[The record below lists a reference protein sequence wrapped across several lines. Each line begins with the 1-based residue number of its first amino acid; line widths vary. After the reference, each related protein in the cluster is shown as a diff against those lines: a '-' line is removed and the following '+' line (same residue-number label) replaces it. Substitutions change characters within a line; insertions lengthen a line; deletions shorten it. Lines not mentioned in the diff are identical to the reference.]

1 MSQKSNIKLKRAVII
16 SMIGFSVFFTAAIM
30 FLFRSSSRMDTEHIQ
45 MVSLNGELE
54 NQILRSRLIIDEIII
69 HNNFEMLPQLAA
81 WTDSIEHNLASL
93 QRLVNLRYDNNKNID
108 INAFNDIYLSVSGQ
122 LERIQ
127 NSIGSIE
134 ENKQEQERIITDLY
148 NSFVLDTRELQS
160 SLSNYLLIDHLK
172 YKKEIMLLIILSFL
186 LIFLGGFLSIRLI
199 NRLIGADRVLI
210 HNTIDV
216 ENRERKRIAA
226 DLHDSL
232 GSLLSGLMIYIRV
245 LEKEVDDDSRLMEKI
260 KQLNKLATAALKSI
274 EEVINNLRPGL
285 LSRYGLIKS
294 IERIIEKVNE
304 LGKTNFSV
312 DARNFSLSLSE
323 NTELIV
329 YRICS
334 ELIANALKHARAK
347 NAEITFSNHK
357 NKVKLAYRD
366 DGIGFDPKGMSYE
379 LDKSGLYNIIRRIES
394 LEGKY
399 EIISEPDK
407 GVEIRICFDAEK

>member
-1 MSQKSNIKLKRAVII
+1 
-16 SMIGFSVFFTAAIM
+16 MIGFSIFFTATIM
-30 FLFRSSSRMDTEHIQ
+30 FLFRSSSKMDAEHIQ

-69 HNNFEMLPQLAA
+69 HNNFEMLPLLGA
-81 WTDSIEHNLASL
+81 WCDSIENNLASL
-93 QRLVNLRYDNNKNID
+93 QKLVNLRYDNNNNID
-108 INAFNDIYLSVSGQ
+108 INSFNNQYLSVSEK
-122 LERIQ
+122 LKKIQ
-127 NSIGSIE
+127 SSITNVE
-134 ENKQEQERIITDLY
+134 DNKQENVNVITDLY
-148 NSFVLDTRELQS
+148 NSFVVDTRELQS

-172 YKKEIMLLIILSFL
+172 YKKEIMLLIILSFI
-186 LIFLGGFLSIRLI
+186 LIFMGGFLSIRLI
-199 NRLIGADRVLI
+199 NKLIGADRVLI
-210 HNTIDV
+210 YNTIDV

-294 IERIIEKVNE
+294 LERIVEKVNE
-304 LGKTNFSV
+304 LGKTKFSV
-312 DARNFSLSLSE
+312 NAEKFSLVLPE

-334 ELIANALKHARAK
+334 ELITNTLKHAQAK
-347 NAEITFSNHK
+347 NAEFNFSQHK
-357 NKVKLAYRD
+357 NKIKLLYRD
-366 DGIGFDPKGMSYE
+366 DGIGFNPKEMSYE

-399 EIISEPDK
+399 EIISEPGK
-407 GVEIRICFDAEK
+407 GVEIKICFEAEK

>member
-1 MSQKSNIKLKRAVII
+1 
-16 SMIGFSVFFTAAIM
+16 MIGFSIFFTATIM
-30 FLFRSSSRMDTEHIQ
+30 FLFRSSSKMDTEHIQ

-69 HNNFEMLPQLAA
+69 HNNFEMLPLLGA
-81 WTDSIEHNLASL
+81 WCDSIENNLASL
-93 QRLVNLRYDNNKNID
+93 QKLVNLRYDNNKNID
-108 INAFNDIYLSVSGQ
+108 INSFNKQYLSVSDK
-122 LERIQ
+122 LEKIQ
-127 NSIGSIE
+127 ISITNVE
-134 ENKQEQERIITDLY
+134 DNKQDNVNVITDLY
-148 NSFVLDTRELQS
+148 NAFVVDTRELQS
-160 SLSNYLLIDHLK
+160 YLSNYLLSDHLK
-172 YKKEIMLLIILSFL
+172 YKKEIMLLIILSFI

-294 IERIIEKVNE
+294 LERIVEKVNE
-304 LGKTNFSV
+304 LGKTKFSVNAENFSQ
-312 DARNFSLSLSE
+312 ALPE

-334 ELIANALKHARAK
+334 ELITNTLKHAQAK
-347 NAEITFSNHK
+347 NAEFNFSRQK
-357 NKVKLAYRD
+357 NKIKLSYRD
-366 DGIGFDPKGMSYE
+366 DGIGFNPKERSYE
-379 LDKSGLYNIIRRIES
+379 LDKSGLYNIMRRVES

-399 EIISEPDK
+399 EIISEPGK
-407 GVEIRICFDAEK
+407 GVEIIICFKAEQ

>member
-1 MSQKSNIKLKRAVII
+1 
-16 SMIGFSVFFTAAIM
+16 MIGFSIFFTATIM
-30 FLFRSSSRMDTEHIQ
+30 FLFRSSSKMDAEHIQ

-69 HNNFEMLPQLAA
+69 HNNFEMLPLLGA
-81 WTDSIEHNLASL
+81 WCDSIENNLASL
-93 QRLVNLRYDNNKNID
+93 QKLVNLRYDNNNNID
-108 INAFNDIYLSVSGQ
+108 INSFNNQYLSVSEK
-122 LERIQ
+122 LKKIQ
-127 NSIGSIE
+127 SSITNVE
-134 ENKQEQERIITDLY
+134 DNKQENVNVITDLY
-148 NSFVLDTRELQS
+148 NSFVVDTRELQS

-172 YKKEIMLLIILSFL
+172 YKKEIMLLIILSFI
-186 LIFLGGFLSIRLI
+186 LIFMGGFLSIRLI
-199 NRLIGADRVLI
+199 NKLIGADRVLI
-210 HNTIDV
+210 YNTIDV

-294 IERIIEKVNE
+294 LERIVEKVNE
-304 LGKTNFSV
+304 LGKTKFSV
-312 DARNFSLSLSE
+312 NAEKFSLVLPE

-334 ELIANALKHARAK
+334 ELITNTLKHAQAK
-347 NAEITFSNHK
+347 NAEFNFSQHK
-357 NKVKLAYRD
+357 NKIKLLYRD
-366 DGIGFDPKGMSYE
+366 DGIGFNPKEMSYE

-399 EIISEPDK
+399 EIISEPGR
-407 GVEIRICFDAEK
+407 GVEIKICFEAEK